1 MASRSADEAAMALN
15 DEDLKARMN
24 KFVPPTAELLGQEI
38 LEIDSAAGRV
48 KMKFLPIAACR
59 NPMGN
64 IQGGI
69 VVAMLDDAAAFAA
82 IVKSGKRIG
91 IPTIELKTSFF
102 APARAGVP
110 LYAEGRCIKLGKRIA
125 FMEADLTDEDG
136 TLIARLTTSAIPIE
150 MPDHSQLVERT

>member
-1 MASRSADEAAMALN
+1 MALN
-15 DEDLKARMN
+15 DEDLMARMN
-24 KFVPPTAELLGQEI
+24 RFVPPTAAILGQEI

-48 KMKFLPIAACR
+48 KMKFQPIDACR

-69 VVAMLDDAAAFAA
+69 MVAMLDDAAAFAA

-102 APARAGVP
+102 APAKAGVP
-110 LYAEGRCIKLGKRIA
+110 LYAEGRCLRLGKRIA
-125 FMEADLTDEDG
+125 FMEADLFDEAG
-136 TLIARLTTSAIPIE
+136 TLLARLTTSAIPID
-150 MPDHSQLVERT
+150 MDGPSNLVDRT

>member
-1 MASRSADEAAMALN
+1 MALN
-15 DEDLKARMN
+15 DEELMARMN
-24 KFVPPTAELLGQEI
+24 RFVPPTAAILGQEI
-38 LEIDSAAGRV
+38 LEIDSASGRV
-48 KMKFLPIAACR
+48 RMKFQPVDACR

-110 LYAEGRCIKLGKRIA
+110 LFAEGRCVKLGKRVA
-125 FMEADLTDEDG
+125 FMEADLFDEAG
-136 TLIARLTTSAIPIE
+136 TLLARLTTSAIPVE
-150 MPDHSQLVERT
+150 LPEQSQLVDRK

>member
-1 MASRSADEAAMALN
+1 MALDDN
-15 DEDLKARMN
+15 DLKARMN
-24 KFVPPTAELLGQEI
+24 RFVPPTAALLGQEI

-48 KMKFLPIAACR
+48 KMKFQPIDACR

-102 APARAGVP
+102 APAKAGVP
-110 LYAEGRCIKLGKRIA
+110 LFAEGRCLKLGKRIA
-125 FMEADLTDEDG
+125 FMEADLFDEAG
-136 TLIARLTTSAIPIE
+136 TLLARLTTSAIPIDME
-150 MPDHSQLVERT
+150 GPSNLVDRP

>member
-1 MASRSADEAAMALN
+1 MALN
-15 DEDLKARMN
+15 DEDLMARMN
-24 KFVPPTAELLGQEI
+24 RFVPPTAAILGQEI

-48 KMKFLPIAACR
+48 KMKFQPIDACR

-69 VVAMLDDAAAFAA
+69 MVAMLDDAAAFAA

-102 APARAGVP
+102 APAKAGVP
-110 LYAEGRCIKLGKRIA
+110 LYAEGRCLRLGKRIA
-125 FMEADLTDEDG
+125 FMEADLFDEAG
-136 TLIARLTTSAIPIE
+136 TLLARLTTSAIPID
-150 MPDHSQLVERT
+150 MDGPSNLVDRA

>member
-1 MASRSADEAAMALN
+1 MASRLADEAVMALN
-15 DEDLKARMN
+15 DEELKARMN
-24 KFVPPTAELLGQEI
+24 KFVPPTAEILGQEI
-38 LEIDSAAGRV
+38 LEIDSANGRV
-48 KMKFLPIAACR
+48 KMKFQPIAACR

-102 APARAGVP
+102 APAKAGVP
-110 LYAEGRCIKLGKRIA
+110 LYAEGRCLRLGKRIA
-125 FMEADLTDEDG
+125 FMEADLFDEAG
-136 TLIARLTTSAIPIE
+136 TLLARLTTSAIPLE
-150 MPDHSQLVERT
+150 MPDHSQLVERK

>member
-1 MASRSADEAAMALN
+1 MALN
-15 DEDLKARMN
+15 DEELMARMN
-24 KFVPPTAELLGQEI
+24 RFVPPTAEILGQEI

-48 KMKFLPIAACR
+48 KMKFQPIAACR

-102 APARAGVP
+102 APAPAGVP
-110 LYAEGRCIKLGKRIA
+110 LFAEGRCLRLGKRIA
-125 FMEADLTDEDG
+125 FMEADLFDAAG
-136 TLIARLTTSAIPIE
+136 TLLARLTTSAIPLE
-150 MPDHSQLVERT
+150 LESPSNLVERT

>member
-1 MASRSADEAAMALN
+1 MALN
-15 DEDLKARMN
+15 DEELKARMN
-24 KFVPPTAELLGQEI
+24 RFVPPTAEILGQEI
-38 LEIDSAAGRV
+38 LEIDSEAGRV
-48 KMKFLPIAACR
+48 KMKFQPIAACR

-102 APARAGVP
+102 APAKAGVP
-110 LYAEGRCIKLGKRIA
+110 LYAEGRCLRLGKRIA
-125 FMEADLTDEDG
+125 FMEADLFDEAG
-136 TLIARLTTSAIPIE
+136 TLLARLTTSAIPLD
-150 MPDHSQLVERT
+150 MPEPGQLKERT

>member
-1 MASRSADEAAMALN
+1 MALN
-15 DEDLKARMN
+15 DEDLQARMN

-125 FMEADLTDEDG
+125 FMEADLPDEDG

>member
-1 MASRSADEAAMALN
+1 MALN
-15 DEDLKARMN
+15 DEELKARMN

-38 LEIDSAAGRV
+38 IEIDSEAGVV
-48 KMKFLPIAACR
+48 KMKFLPIPACR

-102 APARAGVP
+102 APAKAGVP
-110 LYAEGRCIKLGKRIA
+110 LYATGRCLKLGKRIA
-125 FMEADLTDEDG
+125 FMEADLTDEAG
-136 TLIARLTTSAIPIE
+136 TLIARLTTSAIPLE
-150 MPDHSQLVERT
+150 MPDHSQLVERK